1 VEVSPKSFCFGGGG
15 RAKKRVECKLEK
27 ELVDRI
33 DRVAELLKANRT
45 DIVRSA
51 CIAYLK
57 NIEIGAKKGVRTG
70 IYDL

>member
-15 RAKKRVECKLEK
+15 RAKKRVECKLEE
-27 ELVDRI
+27 ELVARI
-33 DRVAELLKANRT
+33 DWAAGLLKTNRT

-57 NIEIGAKKGVRTG
+57 NTEIGAKKGARTG
-70 IYDL
+70 IYES

>member
-1 VEVSPKSFCFGGGG
+1 MFGV
-15 RAKKRVECKLEK
+15 REAKKRVECKLEE

-33 DRVAELLKANRT
+33 DRVAELLKTNRT

-57 NIEIGAKKGVRTG
+57 NTEIGAKKSARTG
-70 IYDL
+70 IYES